1 MTRVTPDIRSHK
13 NQTPDI
19 IYGASELLSKY
30 DVLFCDVWGV
40 VHDGVSAYSGA
51 TNALQKFRKAGG
63 TVVLVSNAPVPK
75 ERVARM
81 LELRAVPDDTW
92 DTIVSSGDLAL
103 RHIEDKGYTKF
114 YNIGPADRD
123 AALFTR
129 LPGETVTLDAAHAIV
144 ATGFNDD
151 VGETAEDYRTL
162 LEDAK
167 RQEIPF
173 VCANPD
179 KHVDVGG
186 RLYLC
191 AGAIA
196 DLYEELGGEVFWA
209 GKPHAPTYHTAHA
222 DAEKLRDDTVAWDR
236 ILVIGDALRTDLM
249 GAQTVG
255 LDALFVAGGIHR
267 EEIVERGLIMPEKL
281 SALFDETAP
290 PALAAMPELRW

>member
-1 MTRVTPDIRSHK
+1 MNPVTSNDKLS
-13 NQTPDI
+13 TPNVPEI
-19 IYGASELLSKY
+19 INGAGDLLSRY

-40 VHDGVSAYSGA
+40 MHDGVHAYAGA
-51 TNALQKFRKAGG
+51 TDALQRFRRAGG

-92 DTIVSSGDLAL
+92 DAIVSSGDLAL
-103 RHIEDKGYTKF
+103 RHIAEKGYGQF

-123 AALFTR
+123 AALFKR
-129 LPGETVTLDAAHAIV
+129 LPGAVVALEEAHAIV

-151 VGETAEDYRTL
+151 VGETADDYRAL

-167 RQEIPF
+167 HHGVPF

-179 KHVDVGG
+179 KFVDVGG

-196 DLYEELGGEVFWA
+196 DLYEEMGGDVFWA
-209 GKPHAPTYHTAHA
+209 GKPHAPTYQSAHA
-222 DAEKLRDDTVAWDR
+222 DAEMLRDDKVAWDK
-236 ILVIGDALRTDLM
+236 ILVIGDALRTDLI
-249 GAQTVG
+249 GAETVG

-267 EEIVERGLIMPEKL
+267 EDVVENGIIVPDKL
-281 SALFDETAP
+281 SALFDQNAP